1 MSIVKVGTLI
11 ISNLN
16 SPFYLVPDRPPEEI
30 LAKSL
35 GKDAVQLEW
44 NPVLPKYAN
53 GEVLGYKI
61 IYGVVNSI
69 LRANSIVPAPGHRL
83 KIGGLKPNTNYS
95 FQILAF
101 TSKGS
106 GVTSTSFF
114 AKTSPGTLE
123 IIVTNK

>member
-83 KIGGLKPNTNYS
+83 R
-95 FQILAF
+95 A
-101 TSKGS
+101 
-106 GVTSTSFF
+106 
-114 AKTSPGTLE
+114 
-123 IIVTNK
+123 